1 MIRIVIRILLVAVF
15 LYITAS
21 CVEPGHYQS
30 RERYVV
36 DTKSLFIR
44 SAPSPVSEII
54 SSYKQGDTIIALASD
69 NYWVMVKRGSKTGFV
84 STDYLKK
91 IEPPKTPKIL
101 EKVER
106 IANWKSWYF
115 WVIAVAITLLWVFI
129 DEMTIKF
136 KEKLKNKHEIS
147 VKGLLITPV
156 VFFVNAIMCGVLYI
170 NWKAQLLESLH
181 KGFSLVPENLDIISW
196 VLWIQLLI
204 LLIGISLDLL
214 GSIFKSGV
222 TWGILLTLIDLL
234 LGVYI
239 FAVSFYLTISLY
251 YFAIIFL
258 LIFFGSQYISMVYQ
272 NSKRTRLYQRPK

>member
-1 MIRIVIRILLVAVF
+1 MIRIIIRILLVAVF

-21 CVEPGHYQS
+21 CVEPGHYQT

-44 SAPSPVSEII
+44 SAPSPISEII
-54 SSYKQGDTIIALASD
+54 SSYKHGDTIIALASD
-69 NYWVMVKRGSKTGFV
+69 KYWVMVKLGSKTGFV

-91 IEPPKTPKIL
+91 IEPPKTPAFL
-101 EKVER
+101 DKVES

-115 WVIAVAITLLWVFI
+115 WVIAVAITLFWVFI
-129 DEMTIKF
+129 DEMIIKF

-170 NWKAQLLESLH
+170 NWKDQLLESLH

-222 TWGILLTLIDLL
+222 AWGMPLTLIDLL

>member
-21 CVEPGHYQS
+21 CVEPGHYQT

-44 SAPSPVSEII
+44 SAPSPISEII
-54 SSYKQGDTIIALASD
+54 SSYKQGDTIVALASD
-69 NYWVMVKRGSKTGFV
+69 KYWVMVKRGSKTGFV

-91 IEPPKTPKIL
+91 IEPPKTPAFID
-101 EKVER
+101 KVES

-115 WVIAVAITLLWVFI
+115 WVIAVAISLLWVFI
-129 DEMTIKF
+129 DEMIIKF

-170 NWKAQLLESLH
+170 NWKDQLLESIH

-204 LLIGISLDLL
+204 LLIGILLDLL

-222 TWGILLTLIDLL
+222 AWGILLTLIDLL

>member
-1 MIRIVIRILLVAVF
+1 MIRIIIRILLVAVF

-69 NYWVMVKRGSKTGFV
+69 KYWVMVKRGSQTGFV

-91 IEPPKTPKIL
+91 IEPPKTPTILDKI
-101 EKVER
+101 EE
-106 IANWKSWYF
+106 ISNWKSWYF
-115 WVIAVAITLLWVFI
+115 WVIAVVITLLWVFI
-129 DEMTIKF
+129 DEMIIKF

-147 VKGLLITPV
+147 VRGLLITPV

-170 NWKAQLLESLH
+170 NWKDQLLESLH

>member
-69 NYWVMVKRGSKTGFV
+69 KYWVMVKRGSKTGFV

-91 IEPPKTPKIL
+91 IEPPKTPIIL
-101 EKVER
+101 EKVEG

-170 NWKAQLLESLH
+170 NWKDQLLESLH

-222 TWGILLTLIDLL
+222 TWGLLLTLIDLL

>member
-1 MIRIVIRILLVAVF
+1 MIRIIIRILLVAVF

-21 CVEPGHYQS
+21 CVEPGHYQT

-44 SAPSPVSEII
+44 SAPSPISEII
-54 SSYKQGDTIIALASD
+54 SSYKHGDTIVALASD
-69 NYWVMVKRGSKTGFV
+69 KYWVMVKRGSKTGFV

-91 IEPPKTPKIL
+91 IEPPKTPAFL
-101 EKVER
+101 DKVES

-115 WVIAVAITLLWVFI
+115 WVIAVAITLFWVFI
-129 DEMTIKF
+129 DEMIIKF

-170 NWKAQLLESLH
+170 NWKDQLLESLH

-222 TWGILLTLIDLL
+222 AWGMLLTLIDLL

>member
-1 MIRIVIRILLVAVF
+1 MFRIIIRILLVAAF
-15 LYITAS
+15 LYVTAS
-21 CVEPGHYQS
+21 CVEPGHYQT
-30 RERYVV
+30 RERYIV

-44 SAPSPVSEII
+44 SAPSPISEII
-54 SSYKQGDTIIALASD
+54 SSYKQGDTIVALASD
-69 NYWVMVKRGSKTGFV
+69 KYWVMIKRGSKTGFV

-91 IEPPKTPKIL
+91 IEPPKTPEIL
-101 EKVER
+101 NKVEAV
-106 IANWKSWYF
+106 ANWESWYF
-115 WVIAVAITLLWVFI
+115 WVIAVVITLFWVFI
-129 DEMTIKF
+129 DEMIIKF
-136 KEKLKNKHEIS
+136 KEKLKNKREIS

-170 NWKAQLLESLH
+170 NWKDQLLESLH

-222 TWGILLTLIDLL
+222 AWGALLTLIDLL
-234 LGVYI
+234 LGGYI

-272 NSKRTRLYQRPK
+272 NSKRTRLYQRSK

>member
-1 MIRIVIRILLVAVF
+1 MIRIFIRILLVAAF
-15 LYITAS
+15 LSVTAS
-21 CVEPGHYQS
+21 CVEPGHYQT

-69 NYWVMVKRGSKTGFV
+69 KYWVMVKRGSKTGFV

-91 IEPPKTPKIL
+91 IDSPKTPVIL
-101 EKVER
+101 EKVEG

-115 WVIAVAITLLWVFI
+115 WVIAVAVTLLWVFI
-129 DEMTIKF
+129 DEMIIKF

-156 VFFVNAIMCGVLYI
+156 VFFVNAIMCGILYI
-170 NWKAQLLESLH
+170 NWKDQLLESLH

-222 TWGILLTLIDLL
+222 AWGALLTLIDLL

-272 NSKRTRLYQRPK
+272 NSKRTRLYQRSK

>member
-69 NYWVMVKRGSKTGFV
+69 KYWVMVKRGSKTGFV

-91 IEPPKTPKIL
+91 IEPPKTPIIL
-101 EKVER
+101 EKVEG

-170 NWKAQLLESLH
+170 NWKDQLLESLH

-222 TWGILLTLIDLL
+222 AWGLLLTFIDLL

>member
-69 NYWVMVKRGSKTGFV
+69 KYWVMVKRGSKTGFV

-91 IEPPKTPKIL
+91 IEPPKTPIIL
-101 EKVER
+101 EKVEG

-129 DEMTIKF
+129 DEMIIKF

-170 NWKAQLLESLH
+170 NWKDQLLESLH

-222 TWGILLTLIDLL
+222 AWGLLLTFIDLL

>member
-1 MIRIVIRILLVAVF
+1 MIRITIRVLLVAVF

-21 CVEPGHYQS
+21 CVEPGHYQT

-44 SAPSPVSEII
+44 SAPSPISEII

-69 NYWVMVKRGSKTGFV
+69 KYWVMVKLGSKTGFI

-91 IEPPKTPKIL
+91 IEPPKTPAFL
-101 EKVER
+101 DKVES

-115 WVIAVAITLLWVFI
+115 WVIAVAITLFWVFI
-129 DEMTIKF
+129 DEMIIKF

-170 NWKAQLLESLH
+170 NWKDQLLESLH

-222 TWGILLTLIDLL
+222 AWGILLTLIDLL

>member
-1 MIRIVIRILLVAVF
+1 MIRIVTRILLVAVF

-69 NYWVMVKRGSKTGFV
+69 KYWVMVKRGSKTGFV

-91 IEPPKTPKIL
+91 IEPPKTPIIL
-101 EKVER
+101 EKVED

-115 WVIAVAITLLWVFI
+115 WVIAVAITLFWVFI
-129 DEMTIKF
+129 DEMIIKF

-170 NWKAQLLESLH
+170 NWKDQLLESLH

-204 LLIGISLDLL
+204 LLVGISLDLL
-214 GSIFKSGV
+214 GSIFRSGV
-222 TWGILLTLIDLL
+222 VWGILLTLIDLL

-239 FAVSFYLTISLY
+239 FAASFYLTISLY

>member
-1 MIRIVIRILLVAVF
+1 MIRIIIRILLVAVF

-21 CVEPGHYQS
+21 CVEPGHYQT
-30 RERYVV
+30 RKRYVV

-44 SAPSPVSEII
+44 SAPSPISEII

-69 NYWVMVKRGSKTGFV
+69 NYWVMVKHGSKTGFV

-91 IEPPKTPKIL
+91 IEPPKTPVFL
-101 EKVER
+101 DKVES

-115 WVIAVAITLLWVFI
+115 WVIAVAITLFWVFI
-129 DEMTIKF
+129 DEMIIKF
-136 KEKLKNKHEIS
+136 KEKLKNKYDIS

-170 NWKAQLLESLH
+170 NWKDQLLESLH

>member
-21 CVEPGHYQS
+21 CVEPGHYQT

-44 SAPSPVSEII
+44 SAPSPISEII

-69 NYWVMVKRGSKTGFV
+69 KYWVMVKRGSKTGFV

-91 IEPPKTPKIL
+91 IAPPKTPAFLDKI
-101 EKVER
+101 ES

-115 WVIAVAITLLWVFI
+115 WVIAVAITLLWLFI
-129 DEMTIKF
+129 DEMIIKF
-136 KEKLKNKHEIS
+136 KQKLKNQHEIS

-170 NWKAQLLESLH
+170 NWKDQLLESLH

-222 TWGILLTLIDLL
+222 AWGILLTLIDLL

>member
-21 CVEPGHYQS
+21 CVEPGHYQT

-44 SAPSPVSEII
+44 SAPSPISEII
-54 SSYKQGDTIIALASD
+54 SSYKQGDTIVALASD
-69 NYWVMVKRGSKTGFV
+69 KYWVMVKRGSKTGFV

-91 IEPPKTPKIL
+91 IEPPKTPAFID
-101 EKVER
+101 KVER

-115 WVIAVAITLLWVFI
+115 WVIAVAISLLWVFI
-129 DEMTIKF
+129 DEMIIKF

-170 NWKAQLLESLH
+170 NWKDQLLESLH

-222 TWGILLTLIDLL
+222 AWGILLTLIDLL

>member
-21 CVEPGHYQS
+21 CVEPGHYQT

-36 DTKSLFIR
+36 DSKSLFIR
-44 SAPSPVSEII
+44 SAPSPISEII
-54 SSYKQGDTIIALASD
+54 SSYKQGDTIVALASD
-69 NYWVMVKRGSKTGFV
+69 KYWVMVKRGSKTGFV

-91 IEPPKTPKIL
+91 IEPPKTPIIL
-101 EKVER
+101 EKVEG

-115 WVIAVAITLLWVFI
+115 WVIALAITLLWVFI

-170 NWKAQLLESLH
+170 NWKDQLLESLH

-222 TWGILLTLIDLL
+222 AWGMLLTLIDLL

>member
-21 CVEPGHYQS
+21 CVEPGHYHS

-36 DTKSLFIR
+36 NTKSLFIR

-54 SSYKQGDTIIALASD
+54 SSYKQGDTIIVLASD
-69 NYWVMVKRGSKTGFV
+69 KYWVMVKRGSKTGFV
-84 STDYLKK
+84 STDYLKR
-91 IEPPKTPKIL
+91 IEPPKTPIIL
-101 EKVER
+101 EKVEG

-115 WVIAVAITLLWVFI
+115 WVIAVAITLLWVFFE
-129 DEMTIKF
+129 EMTIKF
-136 KEKLKNKHEIS
+136 KEKIKNKHEIS

-156 VFFVNAIMCGVLYI
+156 VFFANAIMCGVLYI
-170 NWKAQLLESLH
+170 NWKDQLLESLH

-222 TWGILLTLIDLL
+222 AWGLLLTLIDLL

>member
-69 NYWVMVKRGSKTGFV
+69 KYWVMVKRGSKTGFV

-91 IEPPKTPKIL
+91 IEPPKTPIIL
-101 EKVER
+101 EKVEG

-115 WVIAVAITLLWVFI
+115 WVIAVAITLFWVFI
-129 DEMTIKF
+129 DEMIIKF

-170 NWKAQLLESLH
+170 NWKDQLLESLH

-222 TWGILLTLIDLL
+222 AWGILLTLIDLL

-239 FAVSFYLTISLY
+239 FTVSFYLTISLY

-258 LIFFGSQYISMVYQ
+258 LVFFGSQYISMVYQ

>member
-44 SAPSPVSEII
+44 SAPSPISEII
-54 SSYKQGDTIIALASD
+54 SSYKHGDTIVALASD
-69 NYWVMVKRGSKTGFV
+69 KYWVMVKLGSKTGFV

-91 IEPPKTPKIL
+91 IEPPKTPAFL
-101 EKVER
+101 DKVES

-115 WVIAVAITLLWVFI
+115 WVIAVAITLFWVFI
-129 DEMTIKF
+129 DEMIIKF

-170 NWKAQLLESLH
+170 NWKDQLLESLH

-222 TWGILLTLIDLL
+222 AWGILLTLIDLL

>member
-1 MIRIVIRILLVAVF
+1 MFRIIIRILLVAVF

-54 SSYKQGDTIIALASD
+54 SSYRQGDTIIALASD
-69 NYWVMVKRGSKTGFV
+69 KYWVMVKLGSKTGFV

-91 IEPPKTPKIL
+91 VDAPKTPIIL
-101 EKVER
+101 KKVEG

-115 WVIAVAITLLWVFI
+115 WVIAVVITLLWVFLE
-129 DEMTIKF
+129 EMTIKF
-136 KEKLKNKHEIS
+136 KEKIKNKHEIS

-156 VFFVNAIMCGVLYI
+156 VFFANAIMCGVLYI
-170 NWKAQLLESLH
+170 NWKDQLLESLH

-196 VLWIQLLI
+196 VLWIQFLI

-222 TWGILLTLIDLL
+222 AWGILLTLIDLL

>member
-1 MIRIVIRILLVAVF
+1 MIRIFIRILLVAAF
-15 LYITAS
+15 LSVTAS
-21 CVEPGHYQS
+21 CVEPGHYQT

-69 NYWVMVKRGSKTGFV
+69 KYWVMVKRGSKTGFV

-91 IEPPKTPKIL
+91 IDSPKTPVIL
-101 EKVER
+101 EKVEG

-115 WVIAVAITLLWVFI
+115 WVIAVAVTLLWVFI
-129 DEMTIKF
+129 DEMIIKF

-170 NWKAQLLESLH
+170 NWKDQLLESLH

-222 TWGILLTLIDLL
+222 AWGALLTLIDLL

-272 NSKRTRLYQRPK
+272 NSKRTRLYQRSK